1 MPQMRDNLV
10 LQKSAMKSR
19 YPNFMFVEKGNSK
32 YWIGRLKPSEY
43 SEDYRVK
50 IIYRNG
56 IAPKAFILSPELKKN
71 NVRLMT
77 IGVSTFIRMVHC
89 VFSILKSKDGKL
101 VGSLQKYLS
110 RGFASICIFMS
121 AGLRRGSGL
130 QTKHRM
136 GSKKN
141 ED

>member
-1 MPQMRDNLV
+1 MRNSMPQMRDNLV

-71 NVRLMT
+71 KHLY
-77 IGVSTFIRMVHC
+77 S
-89 VFSILKSKDGKL
+89 D
-101 VGSLQKYLS
+101 GSLCLFYPEEQRWKTRWLIAKIFVPWICEYLYFYECWLETGKWFADEAPHGQQK
-110 RGFASICIFMS
+110 
-121 AGLRRGSGL
+121 
-130 QTKHRM
+130 
-136 GSKKN
+136 
-141 ED
+141 E